1 MVMPNL
7 YSMTWCTPFQLSSLC
22 GEHMQGGPSCS
33 ADCFGTALVEVS
45 QTRSMCSGTGAVLLC
60 AAPNVFLAL
69 FVLLCFREPRLFL
82 LWTALLTLLLS
93 LVMGDAGRHC
103 FVPQRRPQGGGHF
116 LLLQT
121 AP

>member
-1 MVMPNL
+1 MPSL
-7 YSMTWCTPFQLSSLC
+7 FSMTWCTPSQLSSLC

-33 ADCFGTALVEVS
+33 ADSFGTALVEVS
-45 QTRSMCSGTGAVLLC
+45 QTHSVCSSTGAVPLC

-69 FVLLCFREPRLFL
+69 FVLLCFREPRHFL
-82 LWTALLTLLLS
+82 LWTVLLTSLLS
-93 LVMGDAGRHC
+93 LGMVDAGRHC
-103 FVPQRRPQGGGHF
+103 FVPQRRPQGGGLF